1 MQKHW
6 IQHHWN
12 LKVSSTSLLGKRR
25 KSVKHILHMYN
36 SVHPNN
42 LMERS
47 SGTSIA
53 IELGNIV
60 KKEEVSGV

>member
-1 MQKHW
+1 M
-6 IQHHWN
+6 
-12 LKVSSTSLLGKRR
+12 
-25 KSVKHILHMYN
+25 KHILHMYN

-47 SGTSIA
+47 SGASIA

-60 KKEEVSGV
+60 KKEEVSGVKVVAKQCVIVQLT

>member
-1 MQKHW
+1 M
-6 IQHHWN
+6 
-12 LKVSSTSLLGKRR
+12 
-25 KSVKHILHMYN
+25 KHILHMYN

-47 SGTSIA
+47 SGTSIT